1 MAQTE
6 FDICVIGGGA
16 AGLVVAAGAATLGAK
31 VALAEKQALG
41 GDCLYHG
48 CVPSK
53 SLLHAAQVAHTVRG
67 AGRFGLHATLAPVDL
82 GAVMRHVGEVI
93 DSIAVHDSPERFRG
107 LGVEVLFG
115 AGRFSSP
122 EVFEIEGR
130 SLTARRFVVATGSRP
145 ALPPFDGLKS
155 VPHLTNQTV
164 FSLTQAVSHLVVLG
178 GGPVGVELAQAFSR
192 LGSRVTLVELAPQ
205 LLPQEDQD
213 VAAVLGE
220 ALSTEGIEVLT
231 GCRARSVASA
241 GSEIALT
248 VAAPDGQDR
257 VVTGSHLL
265 VATGR
270 RANVDNLGLEAA
282 KVQVRDGRIV
292 TDKRMRTSNRRIFA
306 CGDVVGPYQLTH
318 MAEHQAQVVLKNA
331 VLHLPARVE
340 RRVIPWCTFTDPEVA
355 RVGLSEGEAV
365 QRGVPHRVYRFP
377 LRDVDRARTQRES
390 CGMAK
395 LVTRPNGRILGAA
408 VVGPAAGELIHE
420 YVLAL
425 RAGMKTSDI
434 SSAIHVYPT
443 LAQLNRKVADSV
455 LKGLLTPRRKRWLK
469 RLLSLRGD

>member
-1 MAQTE
+1 MPRTE

-31 VALAEKQALG
+31 VALVEKQALG

-53 SLLHAAQVAHTVRG
+53 ALLHAAHVAHMVRG
-67 AGRFGLHATLAPVDL
+67 AGRFGLHATLAPIDL
-82 GAVMRHVGEVI
+82 GAVMHHVGDVI
-93 DSIAVHDSPERFRG
+93 QSIAVHDSPERFRG
-107 LGVEVLFG
+107 LGVAVLFG
-115 AGRFSSP
+115 AGRFSGP
-122 EVFEIEGR
+122 ETFDLEGR

-145 ALPPFDGLKS
+145 ALPPVEGLES
-155 VPHLTNQTV
+155 VPHLTNQNV
-164 FSLTQAVSHLVVLG
+164 FALKQAVSHLLVLG

-192 LGSRVTLVELAPQ
+192 LGSGVTLVELVPQ

-220 ALSTEGIEVLT
+220 ALNAEGIEVLT
-231 GCRARSVASA
+231 GCRARSAASA
-241 GSEIALT
+241 NDEIALT
-248 VAAPDGQDR
+248 VTAPDGKDR

-270 RANVDNLGLEAA
+270 RANVEDLGLEVAS
-282 KVQVRDGRIV
+282 VQVRDGRII
-292 TDKRMRTSNRRIFA
+292 TDQRMRTSNRGIFA

-355 RVGLSEGEAV
+355 RVGLSEREAE
-365 QRGVPHRVYRFP
+365 QRDIAHRVYRFS
-377 LRDVDRARTQRES
+377 LQDIDRARTQRQS
-390 CGMAK
+390 SGMAK

-408 VVGPAAGELIHE
+408 VVGPQAGELIHE

-425 RAGMKTSDI
+425 RAGMRTSDI

-443 LAQLNRKVADSV
+443 LAQLNRKVADAA
-455 LKGLLTPRRKRWLK
+455 LKELLTPGRKRWLK
-469 RLLSLRGD
+469 RLLRLRGD